1 MPPRELLVRPFRAA
15 DREPV
20 AALLSRLSPESLYQ
34 RFHSAGIRVDGA
46 MVDAV
51 TAGHALIAELDGEV
65 VGLASYNGAR
75 CEIGIVVDDTCRR
88 RGIGNALCRELLR
101 RAERAGVSKV
111 AASILHS
118 NHAMLRL
125 LQSLEWPLLHV
136 NRGPS
141 LEVTIQLRHCE

>member
-1 MPPRELLVRPFRAA
+1 MPPREFVVRPFCAA
-15 DREPV
+15 DRDPV
-20 AALLSRLSPESLYQ
+20 AALLSRLSRESLYQ

-46 MVDAV
+46 MVDSV
-51 TAGHALIAELDGEV
+51 TAGHALVAELDGEV

-75 CEIGIVVDDTCRR
+75 CELGIVVDDNCRR

-111 AASILHS
+111 MAIIMHS

-125 LQSLEWPLLHV
+125 LQSLEWTLLHV

-141 LEVTIQLRHCE
+141 LEVTIQLQAP

>member
-1 MPPRELLVRPFRAA
+1 MPPREFVVRPFRAA
-15 DREPV
+15 DREAV

-34 RFHSAGIRVDGA
+34 RFHSAGVLMDGA
-46 MVDAV
+46 MLDCV
-51 TAGHALIAELDGEV
+51 TEGRALVAELDGEL

-75 CEIGIVVDDTCRR
+75 CELGIVVDDKWSR

-101 RAERAGVSKV
+101 GAERAGVSSAV
-111 AASILHS
+111 ATILHS

-125 LQSLEWPLLHV
+125 LQSLQWPLLHV

-141 LEVTIQLRHCE
+141 LEVTIQLQPL